1 MASVLL
7 PLAEGFE
14 ELEAVALIDVMRR
27 GGVEVRVA
35 YIDESLGHGK
45 VVIGANGIG
54 VKADT
59 AIKNVISDDFD
70 MMVLPGGWDGTYALA
85 ENVRVM
91 ELVQE
96 FKAKKIIG
104 AMCAAPFVLKKAG
117 VLGDNYTCYPG
128 AKDEI
133 GHPGYRDDLK
143 VVEDGNVLT
152 SQGPGTAVCF
162 GLAIVKKLVG
172 EESMQAV
179 KDGMLLDYC

>member
-7 PLAEGFE
+7 PLAAGFE

-27 GGVEVRVA
+27 GGIDVRVA

-85 ENVRVM
+85 EHARVI

-96 FKAKKIIG
+96 FKANKLIG

-133 GHPGYRDDLK
+133 DHPGYRDDLK